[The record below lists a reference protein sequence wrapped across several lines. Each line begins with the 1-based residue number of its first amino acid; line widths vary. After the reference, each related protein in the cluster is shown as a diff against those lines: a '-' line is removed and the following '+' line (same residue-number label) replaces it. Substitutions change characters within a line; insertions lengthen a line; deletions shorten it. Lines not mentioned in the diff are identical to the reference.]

1 MSFIVKN
8 VFQFIHKQTIEQ
20 ISSSFRK
27 SNLFLL
33 DYTTLWKYSFNINVF
48 IIFRNHTTRMSKEK
62 DKGPNYTGTEDAWI
76 KTLLRLIPGAATVEA
91 FELLMDQGNRTLQ
104 SLVNGDGKKIVFK
117 YSCTS

>member
-1 MSFIVKN
+1 
-8 VFQFIHKQTIEQ
+8 
-20 ISSSFRK
+20 
-27 SNLFLL
+27 
-33 DYTTLWKYSFNINVF
+33 
-48 IIFRNHTTRMSKEK
+48 MSKEK
-62 DKGPNYTGTEDAWI
+62 DKGPNYTGTEDDWI